1 MSEYNLDKIKKEID
15 KCDLDKLPEL
25 YAQIKGYMN
34 EKLVAQS
41 GKYSELAEFYQQL
54 AENIKQ

>member
-1 MSEYNLDKIKKEID
+1 MSDYNLDKIKKEID

-41 GKYSELAEFYQQL
+41 TQYSDLAEHYQRL